1 MFGRVLLPHKI
12 HINIIIVLRI
22 SDTHK
27 KVKQKVLDVLA
38 EIIAI
43 LEDAL
48 NPVIIHLVEDITN
61 NLNSKD
67 PGVRATA
74 VNALEASIAHL

>member
-1 MFGRVLLPHKI
+1 MA
-12 HINIIIVLRI
+12 
-22 SDTHK
+22 
-27 KVKQKVLDVLA
+27 LDMLG

-48 NPVIIHLVEDITN
+48 NPVIILMVEGILK

-67 PGVRATA
+67 PGVHAAA
-74 VNALEASIAHL
+74 VNALEQSMAI